1 MGPNFSENSSSRS
14 HSSSADCRGLRLEG
28 VGGVDEVDA
37 DAFSRALLR
46 ASWYFALST
55 PLIDGAK
62 GLERAKYQEGLKTT
76 S

>member
-37 DAFSRALLR
+37 LSRALLR

-62 GLERAKYQEGLKTT
+62 GLERAKYQEGLKAT